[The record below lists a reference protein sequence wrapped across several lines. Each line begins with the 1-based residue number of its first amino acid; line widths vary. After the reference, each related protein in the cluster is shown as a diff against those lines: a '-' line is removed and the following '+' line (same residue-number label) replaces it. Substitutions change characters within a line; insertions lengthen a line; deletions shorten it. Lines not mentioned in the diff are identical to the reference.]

1 MDTRTGALILLVED
15 ERLIAQSEAKTIRS
29 FGYPV
34 VAVNTG
40 AEALDQVRNNPDISL
55 VMMDLGLGLGL
66 DGPETCRSILALR
79 ELPIIFLTAHGEK
92 EYIDQVRDI
101 PHYGYLQKNA
111 NDPIL
116 ESCIEMAFRLFK
128 AQTQAQVREAHL
140 LRAEKVAGFG
150 SWELDLNTGLIIA
163 SAGAREIYGFSGDS
177 WTIEEIKQAPL
188 PEYRPLLDRA
198 LSALIHEGVPYDV
211 EFIIRRG
218 PDRELR
224 HIHSNAAYDAA
235 RNYVTGT
242 IQDITDLKTTEQ
254 RLKKEQERLQ
264 NLLNV
269 TGTGTWEWNIRT
281 GEDTFDANSA
291 ALLGYTLTELQP
303 NSFETWM
310 NLKHPDDHREAEAL
324 LQAHLRGET
333 EVYTYESRMRHK
345 NGSWGWVLGR
355 GKITERDGD
364 GRPLVMS
371 GIHIDITQLRQA
383 EKRIEELLAEK
394 VLLLKEVHHRVKNHL
409 NTVCSLL
416 ALQADTVKEAA
427 AAAALTDAGN
437 RVAGMLLLY
446 DELYRTDHCG
456 DISVRVFLDPLVDR
470 VVAAFPH
477 GPAVRVR
484 KDIVDVPLDTK
495 RLQPLGIIVNELLT
509 NSLKYA
515 FKGASAGASAGG
527 SAGTIDVSLTSEHGR
542 LTLVYADDGPG
553 LPEGVDFD
561 HSGGFGLM
569 LVRELTQQLRGDI
582 RLERNRGSCFIL
594 EFEK

>member
-1 MDTRTGALILLVED
+1 MDTRAGALILLVED
-15 ERLIAQSEAKTIRS
+15 ERLIARSEAKTIRS
-29 FGYPV
+29 FGYQV

-40 AEALDQVRNNPDISL
+40 AAALDQVRNNPEISL
-55 VMMDLGLGLGL
+55 VMMDMDLGQGL
-66 DGPETCRSILALR
+66 DGPETCRKILAQR
-79 ELPIIFLTAHGEK
+79 DLPIIFLTAHGEK
-92 EYIDQVRDI
+92 HYIDQVRQI
-101 PHYGYLQKNA
+101 PHYGYLLKNTS
-111 NDPIL
+111 DVIL
-116 ESCIEMAFRLFK
+116 ESCIEMAFRLFESQK
-128 AQTQAQVREAHL
+128 QAQVREAHL

-150 SWELDLNTGLIIA
+150 SWALDLNTGLTIA
-163 SAGAREIYGFSGDS
+163 SEGARAIYGFSGDS
-177 WTIEEIKQAPL
+177 WTMDEIKQAPL

-198 LSALIHEGVPYDV
+198 LSALIHEGAPYDV

-224 HIHSNAAYDAA
+224 HIHSNASYDTAG
-235 RNYVTGT
+235 NCVTGT
-242 IQDITDLKTTEQ
+242 IQDVTDLKTTEH
-254 RLKKEQERLQ
+254 RLKKEQDRLR

-269 TGTGTWEWNIRT
+269 TGTGTWEWNIQT

-291 ALLGYTLTELQP
+291 ALLGYAPAELQP

-310 NLKHPDDHREAEAL
+310 SLKHPDDHREADAL

-333 EVYTYESRMRHK
+333 DVYAYESRMKHK
-345 NGSWGWVLGR
+345 NGSWVWVLGR
-355 GKITERDGD
+355 GKITERDPD
-364 GRPLVMS
+364 GKPLIMS

-394 VLLLKEVHHRVKNHL
+394 ELLLKEVHHRVKNHL
-409 NTVCSLL
+409 NTICSLL
-416 ALQADTVKEAA
+416 ALQADTVKEE
-427 AAAALTDAGN
+427 AAAALIDAGN

-446 DELYRTDHCG
+446 DELYRSDYCG
-456 DISVRVFLDPLVDR
+456 DISVRVFLGSLVDR
-470 VVAAFPH
+470 VVAAFPN

-515 FKGASAGASAGG
+515 FSGASGGIAG
-527 SAGTIDVSLTSEHGR
+527 GTIDVSLTSEHGR

-582 RLERNRGSCFIL
+582 RLERGAGTRFVL
-594 EFEK
+594 EFKK